1 VPGAK
6 DELRLWASEASII
19 EVVIG
24 TSTTRGQ
31 IDDLTKNLSQIFP
44 LESRLETKY
53 VLDVSN
59 NHLDIIG
66 LKQQR
71 K

>member
-59 NHLDIIG
+59 NHLDIKG